1 MARYPGLP
9 MLWLALGSSVALLAA
24 ALAYQHAGVRRD
36 AARCPAPGRMLR
48 VGGIGVHLR
57 DLGPPA
63 PAVPAASL
71 GAETSTPAVVF
82 LSGIATSSLN
92 WSALQRDVAARTRAI
107 AYDRPG
113 LGWSD
118 LGPRGLTAAD
128 HARHLHDVLQAGGI
142 RPPVVLVAH
151 SFGAF
156 IAVLLAHSHPAEV
169 AGAVLVDP
177 ITWQEW
183 AEPGPEQRY
192 TLRGGAL
199 VSRAGAV
206 LAALGVVRFSV
217 TRFRGGAEGVGRAV
231 LGSFGSRAAAAVSRV
246 MGEVGKMPPDTWDA
260 IQAHW
265 SRPRSFIAMARHFAG
280 LPASGREVRDALGE
294 RGGPFTFP
302 LVVLCAATATDR
314 QREWLGDL
322 AAISTRG
329 RVEVVPG
336 AGHWIHLDRPEVVRN
351 AVFEVLE
358 SATPLDVA
366 AARP

>member
-1 MARYPGLP
+1 
-9 MLWLALGSSVALLAA
+9 MLWLALGSSVTLLLAA

-36 AARCPAPGRMLR
+36 GARCPAPGRMLR
-48 VGGIGVHLR
+48 VGGIGVHLHA
-57 DLGPPA
+57 LGPPA
-63 PAVPAASL
+63 PAAQAASL
-71 GAETSTPAVVF
+71 GAQSPAPAVVF

-92 WSALQRDVAARTRAI
+92 WSALQRDVAARTRAV

-128 HARHLHDVLQAGGI
+128 HARHLHAVLQAAGI
-142 RPPVVLVAH
+142 APPVVLVAH

-156 IAVLLAHSHPAEV
+156 IAVLFAHSHPAEV

-183 AEPGPEQRY
+183 AAPGPEQRH

-199 VSRAGAV
+199 VSRVGAL
-206 LAALGVVRFSV
+206 LAALGVVRYSV

-231 LGSFGSRAAAAVSRV
+231 LGSFGSRAVAAVSRV

-265 SRPRSFIAMARHFAG
+265 SRPRAFVAMARHFAA
-280 LPASGREVRDALGE
+280 LPASGREVRDALRE

-302 LVVLCAATATDR
+302 LVVLCAATATAR

-322 AAISTRG
+322 ATISARG
-329 RVEVVPG
+329 RVEIVPG
-336 AGHWIHLDRPEVVRN
+336 AGHWIHLDRPDIVRD

-358 SATPLDVA
+358 AATPLDVA